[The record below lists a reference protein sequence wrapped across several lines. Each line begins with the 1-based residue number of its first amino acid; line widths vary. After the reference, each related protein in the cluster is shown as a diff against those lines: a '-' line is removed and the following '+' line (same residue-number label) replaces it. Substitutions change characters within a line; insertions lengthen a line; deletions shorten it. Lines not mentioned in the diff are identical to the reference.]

1 MSSRLAFAASR
12 WIALLFLV
20 SLAAQVEATIT
31 VTLAAG
37 PSSPQPLATTII
49 WVATVTDSSGGG
61 HEFQFSVAPSGGPA
75 AIVCDYTNVN
85 SFQWTPSMSEGTY
98 TISVVARNISTG
110 DTASASAPFT
120 VTSLVV
126 NGHAAVNPTTHPL
139 VALFSTNSCQVPN
152 SMRVR
157 FTPTS
162 TVPPGG
168 ITASMTTNL
177 VPCRFNTAKKKSDK
191 TSMNFYIAGMYP
203 NTTYNMHWE
212 TVDPSGNVLHV
223 GTDYPFTT
231 GSIPSNITFPAITV
245 PIPAGPPS
253 SNTAPILLQSYP
265 VPTATDLSGNV
276 LWYYGHVVGDLT
288 RTEPGGRMF
297 VINSPKNCPQNSLYC
312 STVQEIDLAGNVTLA
327 TNAQRINEQLALLT
341 GPNGQPRRSITQFD
355 HEARRFSNGRIVVK
369 AASEML
375 VTNAGQCGTT
385 NGVPNTCDVIGA
397 QVLVLN
403 RNLQIV
409 WAWDAF
415 DFLDISRRA
424 SLNEVCKQT
433 SPGCPAFFLAATA
446 NDWLHANSIQLTAD
460 GSLLVSVRDQ
470 DWVIKINYA
479 SGKGDGSVLWH
490 MGYQGDFTM
499 IDPPTSPLCTTP
511 DQQQEY
517 AWFTH
522 QHDANFQLG
531 AESVFTV
538 FDNGNLRRQRC
549 DKNGN
554 SRGYVLTV
562 DETNLTATP
571 LLIQDL
577 GNYSPG
583 LGSAQVIP
591 GSSNYH
597 FDNGEIAGPLS
608 KSLEITP
615 QGTTAFELDSA
626 NIYTYRS
633 FRMQDLYTPAPPL

>member
-1 MSSRLAFAASR
+1 M
-12 WIALLFLV
+12 LLFLV
-20 SLAAQVEATIT
+20 SMAAQVEATIMVELT
-31 VTLAAG
+31 AA
-37 PSSPQPLATTII
+37 PASPQPVGTII
-49 WVATVTDSSGGG
+49 TWTATVTDDEGGQD
-61 HEFQFSVAPSGGPA
+61 EIQFKVAPSGGKA
-75 AIVCDYTNVN
+75 AIVHDYNLTK
-85 SFQWTPSMSEGTY
+85 SFTWTPSANEGTF
-98 TISVVARNISTG
+98 TIKVVARDITTG
-110 DTASASAPFT
+110 HTASASAPFT

-126 NGHAAVNPTTHPL
+126 NGHAAVNPTKHPL
-139 VALFSTNSCQVPN
+139 VALFSTNSCQIPN

-168 ITASMTTNL
+168 ITAPMTTNL
-177 VPCRFNTAKKKSDK
+177 VPCRFNTASKKPDK

-203 NTTYNMHWE
+203 TTTYNMHWE
-212 TVDPSGNVLHV
+212 TVDPSGHILHV

-231 GSIPSNITFPAITV
+231 GSIPSGITFPVTTV

-276 LWYYGHVVGDLT
+276 LWYYPQQVGDLT

-297 VINSPKNCPQNSLYC
+297 VINSPKNILYNA
-312 STVQEIDLAGNVTLA
+312 VVREIDLAGNITLE
-327 TNAQRINEQLALLT
+327 TNAQRINEQLAQLT
-341 GPNGQPRRSITQFD
+341 DPITGQPRLPITQFD
-355 HEARRFSNGRIVVK
+355 HEARRLPNGHIVVK
-369 AASEML
+369 GVDEML

-385 NGVPNTCDVIGA
+385 NGVPNTCDVLGTE
-397 QVLVLN
+397 VLVLN
-403 RNLQIV
+403 PNLQIV

-415 DFLDISRRA
+415 DFLDISRQA
-424 SLNEVCKQT
+424 SLDEICQQT
-433 SPGCPAFFLAATA
+433 SPGCPAFFLASTA
-446 NDWLHANSIQLTAD
+446 NDWLHTNSIQLTAD
-460 GSLLVSVRDQ
+460 GNFLVSLRDQ

-479 SGKGDGSVLWH
+479 NGKGDGSVLWH

-511 DQQQEY
+511 NQQQEY

-522 QHDANFQLG
+522 QHDVNFQFG
-531 AESVFTV
+531 AESVLTV

-562 DETNLTATP
+562 DETNMTVTP

-577 GNYSPG
+577 GGYSAG

-591 GSSNYH
+591 GSPNYH
-597 FDNGEIAGPLS
+597 FDNGEIVGPS
-608 KSLEITP
+608 SQSLEITP
-615 QGTTAFELDSA
+615 QGTTAFELDSE
-626 NIYTYRS
+626 NVYTYRS
-633 FRMQDLYTPAPPL
+633 FRMQDLYTPAPPGD